1 MKIENFTRQTVKNL
15 RTELDSALAELSE
28 KYGISINVGNARF
41 SSTEVN
47 FKLNINT
54 TSDSGRVYTREGEAF
69 ERHKHLHGMSHLSVG
84 DKVMVNGRSFILE
97 GFNPRAKRYPIEIS
111 AGGSNYKCSISQLLA
126 SNS

>member
-15 RTELDSALAELSE
+15 RSELDRALADLSA
-28 KYGISINVGNARF
+28 KYGISIDVGNAKF

-54 TSDSGRVYTREGEAF
+54 TSDSGVAYTREAEAF
-69 ERHKHLHGMSHLSVG
+69 ERHKHMYGMGHLNIG
-84 DKVMVNGRSFILE
+84 DKVTVNGKSFILE

-111 AGGSNYKCSISQLLA
+111 AGGNNYKCSINQLLS